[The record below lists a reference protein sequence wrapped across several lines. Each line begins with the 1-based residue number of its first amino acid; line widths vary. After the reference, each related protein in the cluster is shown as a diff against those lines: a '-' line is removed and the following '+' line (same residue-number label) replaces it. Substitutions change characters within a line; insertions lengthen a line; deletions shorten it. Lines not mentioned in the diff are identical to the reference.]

1 MSLGRGSLQRRL
13 EKRHCL
19 QLPLYFQPQWD
30 NDNIYLIMEFCA
42 GGDLSRFIHT
52 RRILPE
58 KVARVF
64 MQQLGKSLRR
74 TPCSLLPYP
83 SALRLPM
90 FVSLLCVGSSGFHM
104 WNMM

>member
-1 MSLGRGSLQRRL
+1 MSLGRDSLQRRL
-13 EKRHCL
+13 EEGHCL

-64 MQQLGKSLRR
+64 MQQLGKSPPHA
-74 TPCSLLPYP
+74 PCSLLPYP
-83 SALRLPM
+83 RALLFPM
-90 FVSLLCVGSSGFHM
+90 SLASVESSGSHT
-104 WNMM
+104 